1 MSDLEWQADIDS
13 LAFRPAGHVG
23 LCVIHRRA
31 FGTLIGHSASP
42 AECIDYFNSHRAQFE
57 QAASAK
63 IMRASLRP
71 GANFHLTSRDI
82 ARA

>member
-13 LAFRPAGHVG
+13 LAFRPEGHVG

-42 AECIDYFNSHRAQFE
+42 PECIDYFNTHRARFQ

-63 IMRASLRP
+63 ITRASLHP
-71 GANFHLTSRDI
+71 DENFHLTSRDI